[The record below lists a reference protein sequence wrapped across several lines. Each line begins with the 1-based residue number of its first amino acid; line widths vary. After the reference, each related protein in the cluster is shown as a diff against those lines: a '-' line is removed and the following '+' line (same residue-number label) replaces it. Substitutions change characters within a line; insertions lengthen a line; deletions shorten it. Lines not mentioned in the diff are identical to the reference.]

1 MAFVSFEKYAL
12 MSLVLADAVEHEPKK
27 RKKGE
32 HVLAWVRPE
41 NSSDHRNVLLSPPK
55 STMGPAHVLPLL
67 LSARSQAT
75 YPKDSCYEESYHLDK
90 MTVSSPWRV

>member
-55 STMGPAHVLPLL
+55 INHGTCSC
-67 LSARSQAT
+67 SA
-75 YPKDSCYEESYHLDK
+75 
-90 MTVSSPWRV
+90 SSPVCAFASDIPERLVL